1 MWKFSALEALWFHVE
16 GAAWWTKPG
25 VDAVCRVANGSDL
38 SVIQIDG
45 LNDGG
50 IRHAFFTRRGGVSK
64 GIYTSLNCGLGSGD
78 DKAAVRDNRARAMAV
93 IDLPANALFTNHQIH
108 SKTVVV
114 IEDDS
119 TPDDVRQADG
129 LVTMRKGVALGA
141 LAADCAPILFAAPE
155 DGIIGACHAGW
166 RGALD
171 GVAEATVD
179 AMIDLGARPDR
190 IRAAIGPCIGGVS
203 YEVGPEFP
211 SPFLEQDTRNSRFF
225 ETAEK
230 DGHFLFDLSAY
241 LRQRLG
247 RLSLAEVFSLNRDT
261 YNDEA
266 NFFSYRRSCHRAE
279 PSYGRMLAAIT
290 LGD

>member
-1 MWKFSALEALWFHVE
+1 M
-16 GAAWWTKPG
+16 
-25 VDAVCRVANGSDL
+25 
-38 SVIQIDG
+38 IQIDG
-45 LNDGG
+45 LDECG

-78 DKAAVRDNRARAMAV
+78 DPAAVRDNRARAMAA
-93 IDLPANALFTNHQIH
+93 IDLPADALFTNHQIH
-108 SKTVVV
+108 SNTVMVV
-114 IEDDS
+114 EDDS
-119 TPDDVRQADG
+119 DPNEVRKADG

-166 RGALD
+166 RGALN

-190 IRAAIGPCIGGVS
+190 IRAAIGPCIGGES

-225 ETAEK
+225 GTASKEW
-230 DGHFLFDLSAY
+230 HFLFDLSAY
-241 LRQRLG
+241 LRDRLG
-247 RLSLAEVFSLNRDT
+247 QLSLDEVYCLNRDT
-261 YNDEA
+261 YLDQA
-266 NFFSYRRSCHRAE
+266 DFFSYRRSWHRAE

-290 LGD
+290 LGDRPKPD

>member
-1 MWKFSALEALWFHVE
+1 MPRAEAVS
-16 GAAWWTKPG
+16 
-25 VDAVCRVANGSDL
+25 RNANGTDF

-78 DKAAVRDNRARAMAV
+78 DQGAVRDNRARAMAA
-93 IDLPANALFTNHQIH
+93 IDLPVEALFTNHQVH
-108 SKTVVV
+108 SNTVFV

-119 TPDDVRQADG
+119 DPEDVRKADG

-141 LAADCAPILFAAPE
+141 LAADCAPVLFASHE

-190 IRAAIGPCIGGVS
+190 IRAAIGPCIGGTS

-225 ETAEK
+225 DTAAKE
-230 DGHFLFDLSAY
+230 GHFLFDLAAY
-241 LRQRLG
+241 LRHRLD
-247 RLSLAEVFSLNRDT
+247 RLNLDEVYCVNRDT
-261 YNDEA
+261 YADEA
-266 NFFSYRRSCHRAE
+266 NFFSYRRSCHRSE